1 MSLSVRHSSVGSAGM
16 TLMKWVVRSEPGRMR
31 RDTQRTYDASMAS
44 QYTAKANVKLK
55 ILITMEI
62 QQKLEMLIEYEKL
75 DAPTTKKERLGWSM
89 YMANKIVN
97 FLGTRELSLAYGYS
111 PESLSDNK
119 LPNIYQFVHAK
130 LIH

>member
-1 MSLSVRHSSVGSAGM
+1 
-16 TLMKWVVRSEPGRMR
+16 
-31 RDTQRTYDASMAS
+31 
-44 QYTAKANVKLK
+44 
-55 ILITMEI
+55 MEI

-97 FLGTRELSLAYGYS
+97 FLGVRELSLMYGYS

>member
-1 MSLSVRHSSVGSAGM
+1 
-16 TLMKWVVRSEPGRMR
+16 
-31 RDTQRTYDASMAS
+31 MAS
-44 QYTAKANVKLK
+44 QSATKANAKLK

-97 FLGTRELSLAYGYS
+97 FLGARELSLIYGYS

-119 LPNIYQFVHAK
+119 LPNIYPVSYTH
-130 LIH
+130 LTLPTIYSV

>member
-1 MSLSVRHSSVGSAGM
+1 MNKELIDRAWAC
-16 TLMKWVVRSEPGRMR
+16 LPREFKEE
-31 RDTQRTYDASMAS
+31 
-44 QYTAKANVKLK
+44 ANTKLK

-75 DAPTTKKERLGWSM
+75 DAPTIKKERLGWSM

-97 FLGTRELSLAYGYS
+97 FLGARELSLIYGYS
-111 PESLSDNK
+111 PESLSNSK